1 VRSRGG
7 RYGRGRIARELAA
20 RGFAEETIRTALED
34 LPPDEE
40 EKALARAFA
49 KLCKSHAGLSR
60 EKRRSR
66 VWNALL
72 SRGFLPERVSAI
84 MKGSDEVD

>member
-1 VRSRGG
+1 MRSRGG

-20 RGFAEETIRTALED
+20 RGFAEGTIRTALED
-34 LPPDEE
+34 LTPDEE

-49 KLCKSHAGLSR
+49 KLRKSHAGLPR
-60 EKRRSR
+60 EKRASR